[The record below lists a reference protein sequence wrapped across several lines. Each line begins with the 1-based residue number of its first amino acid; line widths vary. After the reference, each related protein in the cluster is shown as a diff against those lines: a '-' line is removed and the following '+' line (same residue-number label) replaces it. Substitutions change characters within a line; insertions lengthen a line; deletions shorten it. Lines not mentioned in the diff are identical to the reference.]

1 MALKTTNFVPF
12 RRIWRRIYLVCRIYR
27 RIYTLFFAL
36 FLGAIISACSEP
48 KYPAWY
54 LENDADS
61 AYLYGVGSAESLDSA
76 KKMALNDLSSQISLR
91 VDSAVSI
98 EQEQI
103 DEKQTHKANAKVD
116 VSVLDIQLDSV
127 EYVESEEIEGIFY
140 VKARIEKAKIVQ
152 QINSEIERL
161 NIEVNA
167 ILGDV
172 KATQCASISPQHKF
186 ALNKLYAKLTHS
198 AGQIYALDGKVR
210 SQNIIDNLETLLSSP
225 SRAYYVAAAGR
236 TGDDF
241 TRVNS
246 ALNAEYRKFF
256 SLEGVGSDKFVI
268 ENEYM
273 VSADKRSIMLSVQIK
288 DCAGNAIF
296 SDNFIGRGEG
306 YAGAVDR
313 LRVQVYKKLKAWQAA
328 L

>member
-1 MALKTTNFVPF
+1 MALKMTNFLLF
-12 RRIWRRIYLVCRIYR
+12 RRIYSGIYAI
-27 RIYTLFFAL
+27 FFAL
-36 FLGAIISACSEP
+36 FIGAIFSACGEP

-54 LENDADS
+54 LEQDADS
-61 AYLYGVGSAESLDSA
+61 AYLYGVGSGEDLEVA

-98 EQEQI
+98 EQSQI
-103 DEKQTHKANAKVD
+103 DEKQTQKANAKVD
-116 VSVLDIQLDSV
+116 VSVLDIKLDSV
-127 EYVESEEIEGIFY
+127 EYVENEEIDGIFY
-140 VKARIEKAKIVQ
+140 VKARIAKAKIVQ
-152 QINSEIERL
+152 QINSEIERV

-172 KATQCASISPQHKF
+172 KAMKCASISPQHKF
-186 ALNKLYAKLTHS
+186 KLNKLYAKLTHN
-198 AGQIYALDGKVR
+198 AGQIYALDGIVR
-210 SQNIIDNLETLLSSP
+210 AQKAIDNLEVLLSSP
-225 SRAYYVAAAGR
+225 SRAYYVAAVGR
-236 TGDDF
+236 TENDF

-256 SLEGVGSDKFVI
+256 SLEGAGDDKFVI

-273 VSADKRSIMLSVQIK
+273 ISADKRTITLAVQIK

-296 SDNFIGRGEG
+296 SDNFVGKGVG
-306 YAGAVDR
+306 YAEAVDR
-313 LRVQVYKKLKAWQAA
+313 LRVQVYKKLKAWQSS

>member
-1 MALKTTNFVPF
+1 MALKMTNFLS
-12 RRIWRRIYLVCRIYR
+12 IRRIYHRIY
-27 RIYTLFFAL
+27 LAFFAL
-36 FLGAIISACSEP
+36 FLGAIFSACGEP
-48 KYPAWY
+48 KYPPWY
-54 LENDADS
+54 LEKDADS
-61 AYLYGVGSAESLDSA
+61 AYLYGIGSGEDLEVA

-98 EQEQI
+98 EQSQI
-103 DEKQTHKANAKVD
+103 DERQTQKANAKVD
-116 VSVLDIQLDSV
+116 VSVLDIKLDSV
-127 EYVESEEIEGIFY
+127 EYVESEEIEGVFY
-140 VKARIEKAKIVQ
+140 VKARIEKAKIVRE
-152 QINSEIERL
+152 INSEIERL

-172 KATQCASISPQHKF
+172 KAMKCASISPQHKF

-210 SQNIIDNLETLLSSP
+210 AQKTIDDLETLLSSP

-236 TGDDF
+236 TNDDF
-241 TRVNS
+241 TRINS
-246 ALNAEYRKFF
+246 GLNAEYRKFF
-256 SLEGVGSDKFVI
+256 SLEGVGDDKFVI

-273 VSADKRSIMLSVQIK
+273 TSADKRTITLSVRIK

-296 SDNFIGRGEG
+296 SDNFVGKGVG
-306 YAGAVDR
+306 YAEAVDR
-313 LRVQVYKKLKAWQAA
+313 LRVQVYKKLKKWQEA